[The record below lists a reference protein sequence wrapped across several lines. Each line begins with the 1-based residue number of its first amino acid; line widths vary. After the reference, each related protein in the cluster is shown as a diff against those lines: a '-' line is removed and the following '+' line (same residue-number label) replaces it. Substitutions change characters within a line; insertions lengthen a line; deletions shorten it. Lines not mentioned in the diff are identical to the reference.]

1 MVITKLAFADLI
13 KSIHDESSNHY
24 GWGFLYTCG
33 TSIPCLILHAHP
45 VNFVMIGGGDSMNNK
60 LYEEVL
66 EAGYKVGKQLDV
78 LKYLTIISYAYF
90 IESVVFFWVVLR
102 Q

>member
-1 MVITKLAFADLI
+1 
-13 KSIHDESSNHY
+13 
-24 GWGFLYTCG
+24 
-33 TSIPCLILHAHP
+33 
-45 VNFVMIGGGDSMNNK
+45 MNNK

-90 IESVVFFWVVLR
+90 IESVVFFWVILR

>member
-1 MVITKLAFADLI
+1 
-13 KSIHDESSNHY
+13 
-24 GWGFLYTCG
+24 
-33 TSIPCLILHAHP
+33 
-45 VNFVMIGGGDSMNNK
+45 MNNK

-66 EAGYKVGKQLDV
+66 EAGYKVRKQLDV
-78 LKYLTIISYAYF
+78 LKYLTIISYVYF